1 MAYYNCSLMSDSE
14 IQEKYPNLLKDG
26 YTPADIRTEITAWQD
41 KQRKTLGESYKY
53 DSVPLEKEIYNRIEE
68 KELAYYNSP
77 AYEKE
82 LQDILDKAP
91 RDSQGRLLA
100 PNGNPSNLTEKQYAQ
115 VRTKAFKRWF
125 GAWEK
130 FANITEEE
138 LQTASLIFDR
148 VPELAEIGTPAEY
161 AAYIKE
167 IFPNSV
173 EKEVYWHGSNEDFSK
188 GFLSAK
194 RGEGSGA
201 LETKKRNDLYL
212 NKQGWASI
220 QYVDGINR
228 KGRDKNGFGHW
239 NKLWWELKEIMS
251 NGRRENNDWKN
262 IVIDESTIRQ
272 AIPNKK
278 GVFNRD
284 SGGKNGKWL
293 SERKADYGYEN
304 KSDKEFFEEI
314 FGIKLGKDTFNTWT
328 ARNAEIFKS
337 LEKSA
342 KGINPVVIDVRNP
355 IIEEGQNTYYEEQ
368 RGLFTI
374 ADAKGNDAILSK
386 KADNEFNS
394 DVAVVI
400 NANNDNVYW
409 LGTKSDIERFRQWKI
424 NNDASKVVDENGE
437 PLVVYSGRK
446 KNEFEFKNRL
456 KGFYATNSKY
466 IADTYAKN
474 YNGATY
480 EIFLNIKNPYKI
492 NDSTRIK
499 LLNEEEQYAY
509 RKWQM
514 LWDDKDVEGF
524 LGEHDG
530 GIYNGGS
537 EYLVINS
544 NQIKSATDNI
554 GTFSTEDAN
563 IYKHLL
569 YKDIISE
576 KDYIDFL
583 TEFELNRDKTDDFL
597 YNFITKILQVNPRN
611 KRDKSIPLTVQ
622 NYPTS
627 NKVFINYKSERAI
640 INRILG
646 LSADFS
652 FDSETFEKDLK
663 DYIENKWEKD
673 LYEELIRLDKELL
686 SNLNHLYKERAKVQ
700 NNISL
705 LQVYL
710 NHREQSPKEVLEY
723 VESFKSTKR
732 KTTSLAQHIGYELK
746 KKKSELAILD
756 EKIKH
761 YRFSN
766 ASRTLKVKNRL
777 AALYNIDNVKELVFN
792 RIKADRDSYKLPKE
806 EWEKKIA
813 PYMSLYEKAKK
824 ASKNAELLEYNNPIF
839 ENKKSLDE
847 ISVNELYNKLIQLNP
862 KMKSFLEFIKLVNP
876 KLKIKVYNTEDY
888 NNLAE
893 REDSYI
899 SGQSASIF
907 FPRKN
912 EVAFRLNAD
921 TSTILHELL
930 HSVSSYG
937 LIGSSEEQKALG
949 KNVIQPFID
958 YIDNYLKQNVG
969 NFGSYSIFG
978 AKMPATIY
986 GLTNPAE
993 FIAELFSNKDFQEL
1007 LDAIPPME
1015 KKQYSSL
1022 LEEII
1027 DSILNF
1033 VKNIFAPKTNETA
1046 LDQAIQLSLAVIR
1059 TQYENIDE
1067 IYEQLSNIED
1077 TAQKQITTYQTPI
1090 TKIISGGQTGVDT
1103 IGLQV
1108 AKELG
1113 IETGGTAP
1121 KGFLRETG
1129 IDNEDISSYNLV
1141 EITDEEQADYTKRK
1155 NKKDPYTGRTE
1166 LNVRNSDG
1174 TVYFYTSDDKIG
1186 MLATQ
1191 RSAKEWN
1198 KPFIV
1203 NPSVEQLRDWIIENN
1218 IKVLN
1223 VAGNRGSKLSKDN
1236 NVAKVL
1242 RKALTYSKASEDS
1255 TIEEPQ
1261 QIPVYQTPT
1270 LEEDTKI
1277 NAAFPNTSIRRDR
1290 VNLIKR
1296 LIYKGLS
1303 KEYDRQLAE
1312 LEQRILDANNIE
1324 GEEERQK
1331 VISELESSKNSLT
1344 EDKAIEL
1351 GIGNVIKEVKE
1362 TLNPDSPSNSKEAE
1376 RARLMKIEG
1385 FRKLDSEKQEQIV
1398 ENNYQ
1403 KKNKA
1408 YRIIQDNWNSLID
1421 EVLPLINDEYGLK
1434 IDKSSEPDID
1444 EDAGR
1449 DMYQVKARNEDMRS
1463 SLSKEIKKLISNI
1476 RWIRP
1481 DGKILKDDLGFAK
1494 YLNSD
1499 YVHISLLESLSKAR
1513 SCMDFWNIFE
1523 NLALKKPWVNELKK
1537 ELDKNE
1543 SLKSKFYQDFRKEF
1557 IPYWIEYEY
1566 ETNKKTGQ
1574 KKRVTKRVN
1583 KTAFLYNTLDSWK
1596 DNLEGGTILNDF
1608 HIFNEDRSINNDNIE
1623 KVLKFVTDLTSKY
1636 QEAHNNSLT
1645 SGRQEVIDF
1654 ISDNLPRIKTVI
1666 ESLGLEVDSDS
1677 LNETLNEKDAN
1688 ISEILSVTSEMLN
1701 KLKKGILDGKDINNN
1716 PIQLDFFDTLGGYAT
1731 RLAKAINTIDK
1742 DSVLK
1747 SFRESGKSYQSYTVP
1762 SYFGKVLENLKNGSA
1777 EDIRQY
1783 LMNNYGKYEWFYD
1796 HNTNQWRNEWLR
1808 AIYENPDK
1816 YKNIIERKVV
1826 LHSDKKDFNDW
1837 GDKQYALSM
1846 LTEFGLED
1854 KSKKT
1859 AYYYLPVLADAES
1872 AEFIQFERFIG
1883 SDDKFKA
1890 DIRKKLAN
1898 VVWQEYHRI
1907 QLVKQRK
1914 KEGATPIDNFDKR
1927 GEKFCFIPELNTLKD
1942 NNGKLFIDSLTSYII
1957 NGESLEA
1964 DTLIDYALDKILTDG
1979 FTDFYNKLNETG
1991 VLAQTKDNK
2000 NVFFGYSA
2008 EDMNNALVNFY
2019 YNNALAQTQII
2030 ELLTTDLAFY
2040 KSLNDFQKRFKEVYV
2055 MNRKLNTTSKYGRK
2069 FEKTVILKDLKI
2081 KAPSYDTIKE
2091 ILDKAVEDKRI
2102 STSTRDRIL
2111 GLYAD
2116 GKVNVTD
2123 AQAFRSLSS
2132 YKAVLDMAGRWTNE
2146 MDEAMD
2152 RMKDGSFSDED
2163 FETIFQTIK
2172 PFVYTQ
2178 TTKSTGVKITK
2189 DFGEYL
2195 KTPMQCKNS
2204 EFLLINALNTMV
2216 FALSNSGKLKA
2227 IEQFM
2232 EDYNVDVVQFES
2244 AVKCGGQGKLDLS
2257 TLSDSDYNGVY
2268 DYLKKTTGF
2277 NVDSENGNSD
2287 YVTIIDYE
2295 DYGIQTE
2302 NPEHLL
2308 DTQALF
2314 GTQIRKLIFED
2325 IPEKTTFNING
2336 KEFSKKELWDLYN
2349 KLISTNV
2356 FFSYKDIEKEFGSI
2370 EGIAKLVQKQVKE
2383 NPLMYSEELR
2393 KACELVEVKDEK
2405 TGEVHKEFNLPIYD
2419 PVQRNRIE
2427 ALLLSVIKN
2436 TVVKQKIKGASCVQ
2450 VSCFGTTDSLHIER
2464 TEDGGIKYI
2473 ECYLPAYSKKFFQ
2486 SFFKKDKDGKPYL
2499 DINELPEDLR
2509 RCIGYRIP
2517 TEGHYSMQPLYIKG
2531 FLPVQNGS
2539 MIMLPAEITQLT
2551 GSDFDIDKVFLMLPE
2566 FNIGDYIKKEK
2577 LKKDFK
2583 KYLEENKPDLYKK
2596 YISEYTLRDR
2606 ELKSFDK
2613 KAFENDFDITL
2624 KQIIH
2629 NTDEES
2635 ALRLPQ
2641 NFSEDTFEM
2650 ELFDFLNDNK
2660 NKYSS
2665 KLSKVKYD
2673 FNKSFE
2679 ENLDDKDPKE
2689 ARRRINNALMDIMY
2703 GILTSKEAAPKILD
2717 GGNFDLAKKGDR
2729 ICQIADN
2736 LKGENISTLADE
2748 LEVEHSYKA
2757 VLDKLE
2763 SMNVKQLN
2771 KILEDIQGELSPITP
2786 TTNLYFHSQNAN
2798 GGKMI
2803 GVYANNSVANA
2814 MFQMANITLVENE
2827 KTGIMP
2833 VIFGGKEFKKFGNFY
2848 DMNGNPISRNIKNF
2862 LAASVDNVKDPVLK
2876 GLMQN
2881 PVTGSITCM
2890 LINLGIDIDSVGLF
2904 LNQPMIKEVISI
2916 MEDDREVSCE
2926 TAVNRVLKNHN
2937 LLSIEVE
2944 DKIYQNYS
2952 NLMKEDLFKNII
2964 NESDVADIVFLDK
2977 FKEYMDKADN
2987 YRKIVSILRGDT
2999 SKGSI
3004 ESTIAGCLKR
3014 INDFLFLY
3022 KKNPHFH
3029 IGNLLTLLTKKED
3042 FDNFED
3048 YYKNIENSSIPF
3060 ISSFTSSG
3068 ILATESLLKPYTPF
3082 FNSSI
3087 TSILFDDNYGITSLY
3102 TKDVIPEN
3110 VFESVMNDWFLF
3122 VLNKGEFFNS
3132 TKTENITRYDAEDRD
3147 YFINKFP
3154 EDFKKLKETIPELKD
3169 NQFIKKIIP
3178 VYPERKNKNGKRSKG
3193 YFPFTRL
3200 KFQNSGSLSQLQ
3212 IDNYSR
3218 DWLSL
3223 LSSNDIRLN
3232 KLGRALFKY
3241 ATYFGFGF
3249 SPESFIRM
3257 ASVNARKS
3265 IPDYVETIKNID
3277 NFNDESKNS
3286 LFVFQYLL
3294 NHTNDDNLVPNIEID
3309 TRNISNSVVTFS
3321 PENVKLFDKVVVN
3334 HFKNGDNYYQVV
3346 RPVIKVTINGETK
3359 VYSTSKVVTPMGEE
3373 VHYYETIPLGYKGKV
3388 FEYQYNSVPSS
3399 VINKTSSI
3407 DNSEIE
3413 SSEEDD
3419 WGDNG
3424 FTASDER
3431 SSNIKNN
3438 NIPQQKSPDSLKDI
3452 DCNPIG
3458 DVDGKVACVI

>member
-41 KQRKTLGESYKY
+41 KQRKTLKESYKY
-53 DSVPLEKEIYNRIEE
+53 DTVPSEEEIYNRIEE
-68 KELAYYNSP
+68 KELTYYNSP

-82 LQDILDKAP
+82 LQDILAKAP
-91 RDSQGRLLA
+91 RDKEGHLLA
-100 PNGNPSNLTEKQYAQ
+100 PNGKPTNLTERQYAQ
-115 VRTKAFKRWF
+115 VRTKSFKRWF
-125 GAWEK
+125 G
-130 FANITEEE
+130 
-138 LQTASLIFDR
+138 
-148 VPELAEIGTPAEY
+148 
-161 AAYIKE
+161 
-167 IFPNSV
+167 
-173 EKEVYWHGSNEDFSK
+173 
-188 GFLSAK
+188 
-194 RGEGSGA
+194 
-201 LETKKRNDLYL
+201 
-212 NKQGWASI
+212 
-220 QYVDGINR
+220 
-228 KGRDKNGFGHW
+228 
-239 NKLWWELKEIMS
+239 
-251 NGRRENNDWKN
+251 DW
-262 IVIDESTIRQ
+262 
-272 AIPNKK
+272 
-278 GVFNRD
+278 
-284 SGGKNGKWL
+284 
-293 SERKADYGYEN
+293 
-304 KSDKEFFEEI
+304 
-314 FGIKLGKDTFNTWT
+314 
-328 ARNAEIFKS
+328 
-337 LEKSA
+337 
-342 KGINPVVIDVRNP
+342 
-355 IIEEGQNTYYEEQ
+355 
-368 RGLFTI
+368 
-374 ADAKGNDAILSK
+374 
-386 KADNEFNS
+386 
-394 DVAVVI
+394 
-400 NANNDNVYW
+400 
-409 LGTKSDIERFRQWKI
+409 I
-424 NNDASKVVDENGE
+424 NNPETASKVVDENGE
-437 PLVVYSGRK
+437 PLVVYHTTDDKTMVAGKANFTIFSKKENNGKMFYFTDNRPMSESYIQKNRTFKSLNDVNERIILLKERLEKAEKYIDDLEHPENYINRVRK
-446 KNEFEFKNRL
+446 LKNMTFDEYIAYLGFDNLEDFKKQNANENLKKEAYRDKQNILNEINRL
-456 KGFYATNSKY
+456 KNFTETDLIATRSF
-466 IADTYAKN
+466 
-474 YNGATY
+474 
-480 EIFLNIKNPYKI
+480 FLNIKSPEIFEGNNANWNELSIFGETSDSIEQKKKYMKDKSAYKAEMLEKYASLSNPKSYENYTLYGIGLYGEDLEDMLSDFYFEKWI
-492 NDSTRIK
+492 TDVSEKFPLDYSKDLAAISTRGI
-499 LLNEEEQYAY
+499 EQY
-509 RKWQM
+509 
-514 LWDDKDVEGF
+514 
-524 LGEHDG
+524 
-530 GIYNGGS
+530 
-537 EYLVINS
+537 INS
-544 NQIKSATDNI
+544 NTSSSVDGFIVKNIYDYGIGAIFTPKEKLTSGTVIATKNPNQIKSATDNI
-554 GTFSTEDAN
+554 GTFSRTNDRIDRFTEQLNETLDYLESTRETINTTFSGSNLSEIFNSFKGELNKIIKTNQELNHYDLGETIKPNDKLESIKDAEAYSKYIQSLISSIIKKLESQGKSIEIKVSSINSAMAIDSSGSTIKLFYNPTLLLADFNRFDYILAHELIHSVTSNAINNSFSKTATKEEEQFANDIWDIIVDLYNNKQFHWDFGFDLNKSEDRASHIKEFIANVMTNPNLQSRLAQIKTEDKKQSLWSKFISIIKN
-563 IYKHLL
+563 LL
-569 YKDIISE
+569 NKYLGVDIKDSYLEKLMNTIS
-576 KDYIDFL
+576 
-583 TEFELNRDKTDDFL
+583 
-597 YNFITKILQVNPRN
+597 
-611 KRDKSIPLTVQ
+611 S
-622 NYPTS
+622 
-627 NKVFINYKSERAI
+627 
-640 INRILG
+640 
-646 LSADFS
+646 
-652 FDSETFEKDLK
+652 
-663 DYIENKWEKD
+663 YIENQTTNINS
-673 LYEELIRLDKELL
+673 Y
-686 SNLNHLYKERAKVQ
+686 N
-700 NNISL
+700 NNI
-705 LQVYL
+705 
-710 NHREQSPKEVLEY
+710 
-723 VESFKSTKR
+723 T
-732 KTTSLAQHIGYELK
+732 
-746 KKKSELAILD
+746 D
-756 EKIKH
+756 
-761 YRFSN
+761 RF
-766 ASRTLKVKNRL
+766 
-777 AALYNIDNVKELVFN
+777 
-792 RIKADRDSYKLPKE
+792 
-806 EWEKKIA
+806 
-813 PYMSLYEKAKK
+813 
-824 ASKNAELLEYNNPIF
+824 
-839 ENKKSLDE
+839 
-847 ISVNELYNKLIQLNP
+847 
-862 KMKSFLEFIKLVNP
+862 
-876 KLKIKVYNTEDY
+876 TED
-888 NNLAE
+888 
-893 REDSYI
+893 I
-899 SGQSASIF
+899 
-907 FPRKN
+907 
-912 EVAFRLNAD
+912 
-921 TSTILHELL
+921 
-930 HSVSSYG
+930 
-937 LIGSSEEQKALG
+937 
-949 KNVIQPFID
+949 
-958 YIDNYLKQNVG
+958 KQN
-969 NFGSYSIFG
+969 
-978 AKMPATIY
+978 
-986 GLTNPAE
+986 
-993 FIAELFSNKDFQEL
+993 
-1007 LDAIPPME
+1007 
-1015 KKQYSSL
+1015 
-1022 LEEII
+1022 EE
-1027 DSILNF
+1027 S
-1033 VKNIFAPKTNETA
+1033 
-1046 LDQAIQLSLAVIR
+1046 Q
-1059 TQYENIDE
+1059 
-1067 IYEQLSNIED
+1067 
-1077 TAQKQITTYQTPI
+1077 QT
-1090 TKIISGGQTGVDT
+1090 
-1103 IGLQV
+1103 
-1108 AKELG
+1108 
-1113 IETGGTAP
+1113 
-1121 KGFLRETG
+1121 
-1129 IDNEDISSYNLV
+1129 
-1141 EITDEEQADYTKRK
+1141 
-1155 NKKDPYTGRTE
+1155 
-1166 LNVRNSDG
+1166 
-1174 TVYFYTSDDKIG
+1174 
-1186 MLATQ
+1186 
-1191 RSAKEWN
+1191 
-1198 KPFIV
+1198 
-1203 NPSVEQLRDWIIENN
+1203 
-1218 IKVLN
+1218 
-1223 VAGNRGSKLSKDN
+1223 
-1236 NVAKVL
+1236 
-1242 RKALTYSKASEDS
+1242 
-1255 TIEEPQ
+1255 
-1261 QIPVYQTPT
+1261 PVYQTPT

-1463 SLSKEIKKLISNI
+1463 SLSKEIKKLISNV

-1623 KVLKFVTDLTSKY
+1623 KVLKVVTDLTSKY

-1890 DIRKKLAN
+1890 DIRKKLSS
-1898 VVWQEYHRI
+1898 VVWQEYYRI

-2216 FALSNSGKLKA
+2216 FALSDSGKLKA